1 MKIIIR
7 CSYLVLFLCT
17 VLGCAGEKTIQT
29 IVPSVLSVAVTS
41 DSPISQYDP
50 QLWIRQYIEKFAEEK
65 KLRVEWNVVAFDG
78 SWTLASNDSVDLV
91 ATNVASFS
99 DRVVPG
105 STFSDPFLYER
116 RALRI
121 RPMDAANFETIAD
134 FVGKKIGVVSGM
146 AAEIDVNRRAPSGVN
161 IVTTTSFGE
170 LYSDF
175 ELGRLDAV
183 AEAEYYDLSGRVI
196 PSYGDDV
203 VLIDHHDLNPGSREE
218 SVFVIRDQS
227 KGLLKS
233 LNRFIKKT
241 HFPL

>member
-7 CSYLVLFLCT
+7 CSYLVLFLFT

-41 DSPISQYDP
+41 DSPTSQYDP
-50 QLWIRQYIEKFAEEK
+50 QLWIRQYIEKFAEEE
-65 KLRVEWNVVAFDG
+65 KLRVEWDVVAFDG
-78 SWTLASNDSVDLV
+78 SWALASNDSVDLV

-134 FVGKKIGVVSGM
+134 FVGKRIGVVSGM